1 MKSVVGPGRLCQHAQ
16 MRTHEWHVRP
26 VTDASA
32 AIERAADLVD
42 ANPVAYSVFSTVAAS
57 LVQEPTRFTDPRW
70 WAVEDPSGQ
79 PALIAMQTPPHP
91 LHLPQHVPGAAAA
104 LAGHLLATGARVSGV
119 NGPRAAVEE
128 FVDRYLPAARVRVRG
143 REGIGVY
150 DLPVRA
156 HLPWPVEGGM
166 RIADESD
173 VALVASWVSAF
184 MLETGDGLNDPEAT
198 ARRQIGIGKVSLW
211 VVDGRAVAMCWASD
225 AFGGVV
231 RVSGVY
237 TPRSE
242 RGHGYA
248 SAVVAATSRREQ
260 DAGHICM
267 LYTQLANPT
276 SNKIYQALGYRYLG
290 DDLRLTFT
298 G

>member
-1 MKSVVGPGRLCQHAQ
+1 MARAQ
-16 MRTHEWHVRP
+16 WHVRP
-26 VTDASA
+26 VTDPPA
-32 AIERAADLVD
+32 AIDAAAALVE

-57 LVQEPTRFTDPRW
+57 LVSEPTRFTDPHW
-70 WAVEDPSGQ
+70 WVVEDAAEQ
-79 PALIAMQTPPHP
+79 PVLVAMQTPPHP

-104 LAGHLLATGARVSGV
+104 LADHLLAGRTRVTGVSG
-119 NGPRAAVEE
+119 PKDAVDE
-128 FVDRYLPAARVRVRG
+128 FVDHYLPGSGVEVRG

-156 HLPWPVEGGM
+156 HLPWPVEGEL
-166 RIADESD
+166 RIAGSTD

-184 MLETGDGLNDPEAT
+184 MLETGDQLNDPEAT

-211 VVDGRAVAMCWASD
+211 VVEDRPVAMCWASD

-237 TPRSE
+237 TPRAE

-248 SAVVAATSRREQ
+248 SAVVAAASRREQ
-260 DAGHICM
+260 DAGHLCM

-276 SNKIYQALGYRYLG
+276 SNKIYRALGYRYLG
-290 DDLRLTFT
+290 DDLRLTFVT
-298 G
+298 R